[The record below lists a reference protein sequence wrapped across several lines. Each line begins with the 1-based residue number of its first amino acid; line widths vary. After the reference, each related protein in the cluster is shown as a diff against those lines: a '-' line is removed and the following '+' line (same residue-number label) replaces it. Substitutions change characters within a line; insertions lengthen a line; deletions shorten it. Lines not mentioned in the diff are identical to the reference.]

1 MFEGNE
7 FSPLEI
13 MDAKISSALNSLIWA
28 IANVK
33 STELPKTK
41 QKTLRRALIAAQD
54 AVNVAIKVIDQNSD
68 H

>member
-13 MDAKISSALNSLIWA
+13 MDSKLSSALNSLVWS

-33 STELPKTK
+33 CTELPKTK
-41 QKTLRRALIAAQD
+41 QKVLRRALLNAQEALNAA
-54 AVNVAIKVIDQNSD
+54 VKVIDQNSW